1 MATINRTFSAKYGID
16 IANTVI
22 VDSNRNVSNVNITSA
37 LINVTTANI
46 TTLDNPQLLAAYN
59 QANDAYTAA
68 NSAAN
73 SVRVSANG
81 GSTQNKVGLNF
92 VNTNSIIVSVGP
104 GADAGNANISFTTS
118 GASAADAFSQA
129 NLAYAVA
136 NLKIETLNNGL
147 GITIADGAGSPNVSK
162 TISANVATT
171 STQGITK
178 LVDSVS
184 STDSANAATAASV
197 KTAYDQATAGYGQAN
212 AAYTQ
217 ANAAFTT
224 ANAKVETI
232 AVGEGLA
239 VSSLTTANVKTT
251 TVTANIATTTVR
263 GITKLVDSV
272 STNDSANAATAA
284 AVKTAYD
291 AAVTAQTTAD
301 AAANTVRVSAN
312 GGSTLSKKQLNF
324 VNTSSIVVTVTEN
337 SGNANIEFTTTGAAV
352 ATVYDQA
359 NLAYTV
365 ANSKV
370 ETLTNGL
377 GITITNDAGSPN
389 VAKTIAAN
397 VATTTD
403 QGITKLIDSVSSTDT
418 ANAATANAVKTAW
431 DYANTK
437 VALTAANQTITGNVV
452 IAGDLDVQGN
462 IHLSG
467 NTTFINVATLKVN
480 DSIIQLSTNSIADIL
495 DIGFVGHYSNDGGT
509 TNLHSGF
516 IRHASDDKFY
526 LFDGYTPEPTNNI
539 IDVTHTSFSLAT
551 LRANLEANSITLNG
565 VSVATVNDF
574 GDAYDQANDAY
585 TRANTVWDVANSK
598 VETITAGLGLTSSV
612 TTASPNVGIT
622 LASVVANTNVQGITK
637 LIDSITSN
645 DTGNA
650 ATANAVTWMGST
662 KVSKSGDT
670 MTGKLTI
677 NVAGEGLEVAQA
689 NVSANVKIDQ
699 LFVKTAT
706 LTTTSVSQVTL
717 DSWATASYTSAK
729 YWVQMKE
736 GTNVHTTEVL
746 MVHDGTNAYI
756 TEYGTILSGGSLGS
770 LTASISGGTAS
781 LLITPA
787 STSSTTF
794 KAVRYGVV

>member
-46 TTLDNPQLLAAYN
+46 TTLENPQLVAAYN

-73 SVRVSANG
+73 TVRVSANG

-92 VNTNSIIVSVGP
+92 INTTSIIVSVGP

-118 GASAADAFSQA
+118 GASAADAFNQA
-129 NLAYAVA
+129 NLAYDVA
-136 NLKIETLNNGL
+136 NSKIEILNNGL
-147 GITIADGAGSPNVSK
+147 GITVTSGNGSPNVSK

-171 STQGITK
+171 SSQGITK

-197 KTAYDQATAGYGQAN
+197 KTAYDQATAAYGQAN
-212 AAYTQ
+212 AAYT
-217 ANAAFTT
+217 T
-224 ANAKVETI
+224 ANAKVEVI
-232 AVGEGLA
+232 AVSTGLA
-239 VSSLTTANVKTT
+239 VSSSNTGNVKTT
-251 TVTANIATTTVR
+251 TVTANIASTTVQ
-263 GITKLVDSV
+263 GITKLIDSV
-272 STNDSANAATAA
+272 SSIDTANAATAA
-284 AVKTAYD
+284 SVKTAYD
-291 AAVTAQTTAD
+291 KAETACTKADTAQTTAD

-312 GGSTLSKKQLNF
+312 GGSTLSNKQLNF
-324 VNTSSIVVTVTEN
+324 VNTASIIVTVTEN

-352 ATVYDQA
+352 ATAYDQA

-365 ANSKV
+365 ANSKI
-370 ETLTNGL
+370 ETLNNGL
-377 GITITNDAGSPN
+377 GITITAGSGSPN
-389 VAKTIAAN
+389 VSKTIAAN
-397 VATTTD
+397 VATTSA

-437 VALTAANQTITGNVV
+437 VALTAASQTITGNVL
-452 IAGDLDVQGN
+452 ISGDLDVQGN
-462 IHLSG
+462 LYLTG

-480 DSIIQLSTNSIADIL
+480 DSIIQLSTNSIADVL
-495 DIGFVGHYSNDGGT
+495 DIGFVGHYSEDGGT
-509 TNLHSGF
+509 TNLHAGF

-526 LFDGYTPEPTNNI
+526 LFNGYSPEPGNNI
-539 IDVTHTSFSLAT
+539 IDVTHASFSLAT

-565 VSVATVNDF
+565 ATVATTANV
-574 GDAYDQANDAY
+574 GAAYDQANNAY
-585 TRANTVWDVANSK
+585 TRANLVWGVANSK
-598 VETITAGLGLTSSV
+598 VETVTAGLGLTSSV
-612 TTASPNVGIT
+612 TSASPNVGIT
-622 LASVVANTNVQGITK
+622 LTSNIASTTVQGITK
-637 LIDSITSN
+637 LVDSISSN

-650 ATANAVTWMGST
+650 ATANAVTWLGST
-662 KVSKSGDT
+662 KVSKTGDT

-677 NVAGEGLEVAQA
+677 NVVGEGLEVAQA

-699 LFVKTAT
+699 LFVRTAT
-706 LTTTSVSQVTL
+706 LTTTSNSQVTL
-717 DSWATASYTSAK
+717 DSWATAAYTSAK

-781 LLITPA
+781 LLVTPT